1 MQSQIGPQAWAIFA
15 SVVFIWSTTPLAIV
29 ISNQTID
36 PFLSLSLRMLLSL
49 ILLSIWFVY
58 QKRPLPLAAS
68 AWPTHFAV
76 GGIGIGLSM
85 SLVYLAAQ
93 QLPSSWIALIFG
105 LAPLFT
111 GILEG
116 VIFRSLHLKLWHWL
130 GIVLAIYG
138 LWIIFHDPKHQL
150 HDTMTWSIIAM
161 LASTFFH
168 ALSASLL
175 KRTKVTLA
183 PVDTVMGGLLMA
195 IPMTLCFWWL
205 NGFSIPSNVTN
216 NVAYAIIYLGVI
228 GSLAGF
234 LLYYKVLTIF
244 SATMSSFI
252 TLLAPTLALI
262 WGALV
267 NNEPITPYLMVG
279 AFLILLGLAVFI
291 MIPADKHR

>member
-1 MQSQIGPQAWAIFA
+1 MHPKISPQAWAIFA

-29 ISNQTID
+29 ISNQAID

-49 ILLSIWFVY
+49 ILLSAWFIY
-58 QKRPLPLAAS
+58 QKRPLPLARTT
-68 AWPTHFAV
+68 WPTHLAV

-116 VIFRSLHLKLWHWL
+116 IVFRSLHLKIWHWL
-130 GIVLAIYG
+130 GIILAIYG
-138 LWIIFHDPKHQL
+138 LWIIFHDPNHQL
-150 HDTMTWSIIAM
+150 KNDMTWSIIAM

-183 PVDTVMGGLLMA
+183 PVDTVMGGLLIA
-195 IPMTLCFWWL
+195 IPMTLLFWWL
-205 NGFSIPSNVTN
+205 NGHGTPSNVTQ
-216 NVAYAIIYLGVI
+216 NVIYAIIYLGII

-262 WGALV
+262 WGALI
-267 NNEPITPYLMVG
+267 NNEPITPYLIIG
-279 AFLILLGLAVFI
+279 ACFILLGLAVFI
-291 MIPADKHR
+291 MIPADKYR